1 MLTTQELKDLK
12 TKKELLHFLE
22 THKDGNSLYKKVYDD
37 YLYEEELK
45 KLEDEYSKFLLK
57 SKPEDL
63 FEVVV
68 LSNFNWEPKSE
79 TFIKTD
85 IINKNKSTCN

>member
-1 MLTTQELKDLK
+1 MLVPFLAAKNVIDELGNKAIK
-12 TKKELLHFLE
+12 GELNECEL
-22 THKDGNSLYKKVYDD
+22 
-37 YLYEEELK
+37 EELK